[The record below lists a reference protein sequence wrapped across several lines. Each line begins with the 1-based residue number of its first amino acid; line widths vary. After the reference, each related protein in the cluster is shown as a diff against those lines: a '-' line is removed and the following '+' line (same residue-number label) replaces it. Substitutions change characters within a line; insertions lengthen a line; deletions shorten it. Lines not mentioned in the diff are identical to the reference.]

1 MTLSTMTRW
10 LLGGGLACISVGGY
24 SLDNPAVRVAPVR
37 PGARALPT
45 IPIAGVDYINVAEI
59 AVRFGLNGTWRD
71 QPKRELALSDKM
83 NAVELEA
90 NGREITVNGRRV
102 FLGHPLVLHQGQL
115 YMGKIDFERGFL
127 PLLRPELVGPPLQR
141 PRIIAL
147 DPGHGGDDPGK
158 ENTPLGLQEK
168 VLTLDVALRL
178 EALLKAEGY
187 GVVLTR
193 RDDRRLDPDRKI
205 DWRKRSEVANA
216 ARADLLISIHFN
228 SLDPDTRTSG
238 TEVFTF
244 TRKGQ
249 RSDRSWSFGEEDDT
263 EHADVP
269 VNRFDAWSTVL
280 ADAMHRAVMGKLK
293 TLDRGHKTMH
303 SGVLRGLNCPGVLVE
318 SVFLSN
324 DAEARL
330 AATPEYRQQIAEA
343 IARGV
348 RTYAD
353 QVMALQPP
361 PVAKEPSSVS
371 SSPPKSP

>member
-127 PLLRPELVGPPLQR
+127 PLLRPELVGPPLQL

-228 SLDPDTRTSG
+228 SSSVHTVKGTS
-238 TEVFTF
+238 TF
-244 TRKGQ
+244 YRHIGFRPLTQTILKRMMELGLAEFGNVG
-249 RSDRSWSFGEEDDT
+249 SFNF
-263 EHADVP
+263 A
-269 VNRFDAWSTVL
+269 L
-280 ADAMHRAVMGKLK
+280 
-293 TLDRGHKTMH
+293 
-303 SGVLRGLNCPGVLVE
+303 SGPTDYPNCLVE
-318 SVFLSN
+318 VAFLSN
-324 DAEARL
+324 RSDEKFILSKKSPANVAKKIRLGIQDWLQEAR
-330 AATPEYRQQIAEA
+330 
-343 IARGV
+343 
-348 RTYAD
+348 
-353 QVMALQPP
+353 
-361 PVAKEPSSVS
+361 
-371 SSPPKSP
+371 